1 MKTLKNFTYA
11 LIALCCGFAVSCS
24 QDTTHE
30 AGAPEVDGCF
40 GVYFPEQ
47 DNTGD
52 IEIDPT
58 AALTYTYTV
67 TRTNYD
73 VEGEVIV
80 PVEVVENTDDM
91 YTVGDIVFGEGEETT
106 QLTVTLSDKSEIGKK
121 YTLTLDIVDDNYAL
135 KYGDKP
141 TALSVSLTRVKWLE
155 VGECDYTE
163 DAVTSYWSFTFSGPY
178 AGQSNPT
185 YPVQV
190 QVREDSI
197 DKTAWEAAMDGTGSA
212 DGLVGTY
219 RMVNA
224 YAVGPW
230 TGLTPAEALEEG
242 YADYIV
248 IQVDAADKVYIKK
261 AEMGGAMPDIL
272 GGKPGIW
279 SYVDYYLVKGE
290 TDPSALENITEE
302 MYGFIKNGEIRFN
315 ESMLLINPGEAAG
328 AEYADG
334 STFTSGGNYSGAWCL
349 NLCEALNKYSLE
361 LPDLATGT
369 DGDFK
374 YSEVEVAPG
383 TLFYSESQVASWEQP
398 LEVGEPIVYTDNAHK
413 EFAEQYGKLYRL
425 PSLYTEGYH
434 IYFCVNGDGEVV
446 FPEDLAVQP
455 TGMVVGGADI
465 YVIIDGDK
473 SSFDAKTGETVL
485 SSTLVTPNGSEI
497 MEYGTYT
504 ETLTAKAPE
513 FGFETIADLKTDFSY
528 RTAFKDL
535 YKSGYKDDEW
545 AAEFQ
550 VGTCANPALAAAF
563 ESAYGTAYCI
573 PSVYAEGYNLYFCGD
588 AEGKVSVP
596 ATYAK
601 QPTGEQIYGKSVYA
615 AITGGEVNAQGCTLK
630 VAFVFEDGTLV
641 TPTKNYTEKL
651 VTYNWL
657 PVSTG
662 TYTTNLL
669 TNEEGT
675 EVEPVTGLTLAQAEG
690 TNIYRIENFWG
701 EEGYHLEFTW
711 DSTTNKCD
719 INGPMYTGL
728 DYQAGAGIYAMD
740 AIELWDWLGDPFIGG
755 WEEAESYKWLQPY
768 YDPATLT
775 FHIYVSYAIPALGGA
790 FNQAN
795 QYHDTFVLDGEPSVV
810 EWEQVAVGSFTYN
823 DSQMFKGIEAG
834 MVEPNCP
841 IYRYGETNKYKV
853 AIINQQLELDF
864 RFDAAK
870 NQIEFAPV
878 ALGPG
883 QDEGSIMYLGD
894 AAACYVD
901 IWESTKKD
909 GTPLTYEDIY
919 GLFPNTYDAATQT
932 LTFEWW
938 MFDNFGYVYG
948 DNTYSAL
955 TTGVSEKAKLQFTGE
970 PSADGGEVAPASMA
984 VKSLSVVS
992 TASRMMINNSKF
1004 VLFGARKQM
1013 MKREVTKMEAF
1024 KETTRIE
1031 LPTARKS
1038 FVEVTPSK
1046 RPSLVRRANVEGAA
1060 MLM

>member
-80 PVEVVENTDDM
+80 PVDVVENTDDM

-106 QLTVTLSDKSEIGKK
+106 QFTVTLSDKSEIGKK

-163 DAVTSYWSFTFSGPY
+163 DAITSYWNFTFDGPY

-230 TGLTPAEALEEG
+230 TGLTPAEALEKG
-242 YADYIV
+242 FADYII
-248 IQVDAADKVYIKK
+248 IQVDAVDKVYIKK
-261 AEMGGAMPDIL
+261 AEMGGAMPEIL

-279 SYVDYYLVKGE
+279 SFVDYYLVKGE
-290 TDPSALENITEE
+290 TNPSALENITEE

-315 ESMLLINPGEAAG
+315 EGMILINPGEAAG

-334 STFTSGGNYSGAWCL
+334 STFTSGGNASGAWCL
-349 NLCEALNKYSLE
+349 NICKALNKYSLE

-413 EFAEQYGKLYRL
+413 EFAAQYGKLYRL

-446 FPEDLAVQP
+446 FPEDLATQP

-465 YVIIDGDK
+465 YVIIDGKK

-485 SSTLVTPNGSEI
+485 SSTLVTPNGTEI

-504 ETLTAKAPE
+504 ETLTANAPE
-513 FGFETIADLKTDFSY
+513 FGFETIADLKTEFSY
-528 RTAFKDL
+528 RTTFSDVF
-535 YKSGYKDDEW
+535 KSGYKNDEW

-563 ESAYGTAYCI
+563 ESAYGTAYCL
-573 PSVYAEGYNLYFCGD
+573 PNLYAEGYNLYFCGD

-615 AITGGEVNAQGCTLK
+615 VITGGEVNAQGCTLK

-641 TPTKNYTEKL
+641 TPTKNYTEKIQ
-651 VTYNWL
+651 TYTWV
-657 PVSTG
+657 PVATG
-662 TYTTNLL
+662 TFTANALGAQIPGL
-669 TNEEGT
+669 VFAKAEE
-675 EVEPVTGLTLAQAEG
+675 AE
-690 TNIYRIENFWG
+690 NIYRIENFWG
-701 EEGYHLEFTW
+701 VEGYNLEFTW
-711 DSTTNKCD
+711 DSATNKCALTD
-719 INGPMYTGL
+719 WMPTGV
-728 DYQAGAGIYAMD
+728 DYQEGMPLIAMD
-740 AIELWDWLGDPFIGG
+740 MLQVCQWLGAPFTTWDEVVAYDPN
-755 WEEAESYKWLQPY
+755 WWQPY

-775 FHIYVSYAIPALGGA
+775 FHMHIAYALPAMGVGYGLGGCEPIS
-790 FNQAN
+790 
-795 QYHDTFVLDGEPSVV
+795 DTFVLDGEPQVI
-810 EWEQVAVGSFTYN
+810 EWAPYATASFTYN

-834 MVEPNCP
+834 MVEENCP
-841 IYRYGETNKYKV
+841 VERYGETNKYRV
-853 AIINQQLELDF
+853 AIMNKQLVLDF

-870 NQIEFAPV
+870 NQIEVPSVFLYEDVYQGEVYKA
-878 ALGPG
+878 
-883 QDEGSIMYLGD
+883 YLGD

-901 IWESTKKD
+901 IWGTTTKD
-909 GTPLTYEDIY
+909 GTPITYEDIY
-919 GLFPNTYDAATQT
+919 GIYPNTYDAATQT

-938 MFDNFGYVYG
+938 YYDDLGYAMS
-948 DNTYSAL
+948 DNTYNAL
-955 TTGVSEKAKLQFTGE
+955 TTGQSEKAKLQFTGA
-970 PSADGGEVAPASMA
+970 PAGGDDVAPASAA
-984 VKSLSVVS
+984 VKALSVVS

-1004 VLFGARKQM
+1004 VLFGARKQL
-1013 MKREVTKMEAF
+1013 MKREATKMEAF

-1038 FVEVTPSK
+1038 FVEATPSK

-1060 MLM
+1060 KLM

>member
-163 DAVTSYWSFTFSGPY
+163 DAVTSFWGFTFSGPY

-230 TGLTPAEALEEG
+230 TGLTPEQAVENG
-242 YADYIV
+242 FADYIV

-261 AEMGGAMPDIL
+261 AEMGGIMPEVL

-279 SYVDYYLVKGE
+279 SFVDYYLVKGE

-315 ESMLLINPGEAAG
+315 EGMILINPGEDAG

-334 STFTSGGNYSGAWCL
+334 SIFTSGGNASGAWCL
-349 NLCEALNKYSLE
+349 NLCKALNKYSLE

-485 SSTLVTPNGSEI
+485 SSTLVTPNGAEI
-497 MEYGTYT
+497 LEYGTYT

-528 RTAFKDL
+528 RTAFSDVF
-535 YKSGYKDDEW
+535 KSGYKNDEW

-563 ESAYGTAYCI
+563 ESAYGTAYCL
-573 PSVYAEGYNLYFCGD
+573 PNLYTEGYNLYFCGD

-615 AITGGEVNAQGCTLK
+615 VITGGEVNAQGCTLK

-641 TPTKNYTEKL
+641 TPTKNYTEKIQ
-651 VTYNWL
+651 TYTWV
-657 PVSTG
+657 PVATG
-662 TYTTNLL
+662 TFTANALGAQIPGL
-669 TNEEGT
+669 VFAKAEE
-675 EVEPVTGLTLAQAEG
+675 AE
-690 TNIYRIENFWG
+690 NIYRIENFWG
-701 EEGYHLEFTW
+701 VEGYNLEFTW
-711 DSTTNKCD
+711 DSATNKCALTD
-719 INGPMYTGL
+719 WMPTGV
-728 DYQAGAGIYAMD
+728 DYQEGMPLIAMD
-740 AIELWDWLGDPFIGG
+740 MLQVCQWLGAPFTT
-755 WEEAESYKWLQPY
+755 WDEVVAYNPNWWQPY

-775 FHIYVSYAIPALGGA
+775 FHMHIAYALPAMGVGYGLGGCEPMP
-790 FNQAN
+790 
-795 QYHDTFVLDGEPSVV
+795 DTFVLDGEPQVI
-810 EWEQVAVGSFTYN
+810 EWAPYATASFTYN
-823 DSQMFKGIEAG
+823 DSQVFTGIEAG
-834 MVEPNCP
+834 MVEENCP
-841 IYRYGETNKYKV
+841 VERYGETNKYRV
-853 AIINQQLELDF
+853 AIMNKQLVLDF

-870 NQIEFAPV
+870 NQIEVPSVFLYEDVYQGEVYKA
-878 ALGPG
+878 
-883 QDEGSIMYLGD
+883 YLGD

-901 IWESTKKD
+901 IWESTTKD

-919 GLFPNTYDAATQT
+919 AIYPNTYDAATQT

-938 MFDNFGYVYG
+938 YYDDLGYAMS
-948 DNTYSAL
+948 DNTYNAL
-955 TTGVSEKAKLQFTGE
+955 TTGQSEKAKLQFTGA
-970 PSADGGEVAPASMA
+970 PAGGDDVAPASAA
-984 VKSLSVVS
+984 VKALSVVS
-992 TASRMMINNSKF
+992 TASRMMINNSKY
-1004 VLFGARKQM
+1004 VLFGARKHISQ
-1013 MKREVTKMEAF
+1013 REVTKMEAF

>member
-67 TRTNYD
+67 IRTNYD

-91 YTVGDIVFGEGEETT
+91 YTVGYIVFGEGEETT

-163 DAVTSYWSFTFSGPY
+163 DAVTSYWSFTGLD
-178 AGQSNPT
+178 GNPT

-197 DKTAWEAAMDGTGSA
+197 DKTAWEAAMNGTGSA

-224 YAVGPW
+224 YAVAPW
-230 TGLTPAEALEEG
+230 TDLTPAGALEKG

-248 IQVDAADKVYIKK
+248 IQVDAVDKVYIKK
-261 AEMGGAMPDIL
+261 AEMGGIMPEVL

-279 SYVDYYLVKGE
+279 SYVDYYLIKGE

-334 STFTSGGNYSGAWCL
+334 STFIPAGNYNGAWCL
-349 NLCEALNKYSLE
+349 NLCKALNKYSLE

-485 SSTLVTPNGSEI
+485 SSTLVTPNGAEI
-497 MEYGTYT
+497 LEYGTYT

-615 AITGGEVNAQGCTLK
+615 VITGGEVNAQGCTLK

-669 TNEEGT
+669 TNDEGT

-690 TNIYRIENFWG
+690 TNLYRIENFWG

-711 DSTTNKCD
+711 DPTTNKCD
-719 INGPMYTGL
+719 INGPMYTGYE
-728 DYQAGAGIYAMD
+728 YQAGAGIYAMD
-740 AIELWDWLGDPFIGG
+740 AIELWEWLGDPIIGG
-755 WEEAESYKWLQPY
+755 WAEAESYNWYQPY

-790 FNQAN
+790 FNQAK

-810 EWEQVAVGSFTYN
+810 EWAPYATASFTYN

-834 MVEPNCP
+834 MVEENCP
-841 IYRYGETNKYKV
+841 VERYGETNKYRV
-853 AIINQQLELDF
+853 AIMNKQLVLDF

-870 NQIEFAPV
+870 NQIEVPSVFLYEDVYQGEVFKA
-878 ALGPG
+878 
-883 QDEGSIMYLGD
+883 YLGD

-901 IWESTKKD
+901 IWGTTTKD
-909 GTPLTYEDIY
+909 GTPITYEDIY
-919 GLFPNTYDAATQT
+919 GIYPNTYDAATQT

-938 MFDNFGYVYG
+938 YYDDLGYAMS
-948 DNTYSAL
+948 DNTYNAL
-955 TTGVSEKAKLQFTGE
+955 TTGQSEKAKLQFTGE

-992 TASRMMINNSKF
+992 TASRMMINNSKY
-1004 VLFGARKQM
+1004 VLFGARKHISQ
-1013 MKREVTKMEAF
+1013 REVTKMEAF